1 MSNVH
6 YSVAAEPAPNA
17 MEPAP
22 TAAMAAPTGS
32 TAGSGVQA
40 AQVKEPKSL
49 TKQEVEEAEDARW
62 NKKMEQCRRL
72 LRNC

>member
-40 AQVKEPKSL
+40 AQVKEPKS
-49 TKQEVEEAEDARW
+49 QMEVEEAKEAVW
-62 NKKMEQCRRL
+62 NKKMEECKRRGRL
-72 LRNC
+72 F